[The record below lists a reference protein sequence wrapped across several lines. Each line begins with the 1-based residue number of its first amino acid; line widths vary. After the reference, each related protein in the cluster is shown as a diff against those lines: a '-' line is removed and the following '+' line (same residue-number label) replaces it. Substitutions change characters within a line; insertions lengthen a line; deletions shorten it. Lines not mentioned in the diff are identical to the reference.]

1 MVEEKERLTKLLKE
15 AKNFPGDKEA
25 QVNVLERNIS
35 ISSKEDFVSDLDA
48 AEALVTMVSESR
60 DTPMISKIL
69 SKRNDS
75 ETSLSGLSPER
86 KIV

>member
-35 ISSKEDFVSDLDA
+35 ISSKEDFVSDVDA
-48 AEALVTMVSESR
+48 AEALLKIMSESR

-69 SKRNDS
+69 SKCNHS
-75 ETSLSGLSPER
+75 EASFSG
-86 KIV
+86 